1 MSSIFESAL
10 LCRLYSLDRNSE
22 SVSDVLGSVYCF
34 FFFLINTK
42 RYIL

>member
-22 SVSDVLGSVYCF
+22 SVSDVLGNVYC
-34 FFFLINTK
+34 FFLINTK